1 MYRCP
6 KCGEELNFDSKVFVN
21 HNRVVIGCEACR
33 DIEVLDA
40 EDVLDDVEE

>member
-6 KCGEELNFDSKVFVN
+6 KCGEALNFDSKVFVN
-21 HNRVVIGCEACR
+21 ANRRVLGCEACL
-33 DIEVLDA
+33 DIEMEDA